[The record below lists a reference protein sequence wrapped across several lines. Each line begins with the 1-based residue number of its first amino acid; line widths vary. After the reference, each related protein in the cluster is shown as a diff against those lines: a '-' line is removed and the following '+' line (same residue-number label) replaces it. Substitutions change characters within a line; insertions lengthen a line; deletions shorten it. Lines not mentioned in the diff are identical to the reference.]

1 MEISQLS
8 SWAAFIAAALAIFTT
23 IRTEFTGP
31 GRQALAKIGSF
42 EERLTR
48 AEATI
53 EGMPSQQ
60 VMHQLELQL
69 ADMRG
74 DIKELT
80 AKLQPIGAAVNR
92 IQESLLERS

>member
-1 MEISQLS
+1 MDIGTLS
-8 SWAAFIAAALAIFTT
+8 AWAAFIAAALAIFTT
-23 IRTEFTGP
+23 IRTEFMGP
-31 GRQALAKIGSF
+31 ARQALVKIGAV

-53 EGMPSQQ
+53 EALPSQQ

-74 DIKELT
+74 DIRELA
-80 AKLQPIGAAVNR
+80 AKLQPIAAAVNR
-92 IQESLLERS
+92 IQESLLERP